1 MITKDM
7 LPFHSGFY
15 SGRLPV
21 KTLGLSTFDR
31 VAILITMDLLLR
43 STQNLHF
50 NSSYHTAL
58 TDIEAMLIKSYFS
71 ICEMGKEYI
80 REHH

>member
-15 SGRLPV
+15 SGHLPV
-21 KTLGLSTFDR
+21 KTLGLSTLDR

-43 STQNLHF
+43 SMQNLHF
-50 NSSYHTAL
+50 NSSYHTAS
-58 TDIEAMLIKSYFS
+58 TDVEARLIKSYFS
-71 ICEMGKEYI
+71 ICEMGKKYI